1 MDNLLDTH
9 YTTYINSCK
18 PHIPSCSPVGVKN
31 IKSDV
36 IDDSHFDIQDLKPTI
51 KQRLGS
57 GSATYENTSRKIIA
71 FIDYE
76 NFLNHFPVNNV
87 KGFKKPDFI
96 AYDMGNQTFF
106 LINEL
111 SQSSN
116 SANKLN
122 DARQQMHNAIFNF
135 YKVNEIRNFIGKHQV
150 KLCVFSNKSKIIKTP
165 DDIAEAFNL
174 IQNYLG
180 DPICHKYQPITK
192 LGFEFIETAI
202 ITV

>member
-1 MDNLLDTH
+1 MDDLLNAH
-9 YTTYINSCK
+9 YTAYINSCK
-18 PHIPSCSPVGVKN
+18 PHLPPCSPIGVKN

-36 IDDSHFDIQDLKPTI
+36 IDDSHFDIQDLKPAI

-57 GSATYENTSRKIIA
+57 GSATYENTSQKIIA

-76 NFLNHFPVNNV
+76 NFLKQFPVDNI

-96 AYDMGNQTFF
+96 AYDMENQTFF

-111 SQSSN
+111 SQSGN
-116 SANKLN
+116 PANKIN

-135 YKVNEIRNFIGKHQV
+135 YKVIEIRNFIDRHQA
-150 KLCVFSNKSKIIKTP
+150 KLCVFSNKSKTIKTP

-174 IQNYLG
+174 IQNYLD
-180 DPICHKYQPITK
+180 DPIRHKYQPITK

-202 ITV
+202 VTV